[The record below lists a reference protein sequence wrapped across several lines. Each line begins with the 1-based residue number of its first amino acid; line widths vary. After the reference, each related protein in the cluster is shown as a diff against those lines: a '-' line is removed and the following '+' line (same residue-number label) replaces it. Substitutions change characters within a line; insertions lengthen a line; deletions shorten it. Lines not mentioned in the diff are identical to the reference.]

1 MKSGFELKHLFENI
15 QDGTVLAF
23 YRTDFVGSFI
33 PFFTR
38 EKKGEIAPH
47 HVAIVYQVKKEINTC
62 SFKVS
67 EQTFYGGQYRDVIIT
82 KFNDK
87 YYTTDKY
94 FLKQDFIKMFQ
105 VPMTQEQI
113 NLGINDAI
121 NQIGKKYGYSRLV
134 FATEIIEKILP
145 KEFKR
150 NLFLRLNKKETV
162 RMCSLHVPMNLKN
175 AGIDIPLDDVYSPV
189 EVIKLIEKL

>member
-1 MKSGFELKHLFENI
+1 MKSNNLKDLFKNI

-23 YRTDFVGSFI
+23 YRTDFIGSVI

-38 EKKGEIAPH
+38 EKKSEIAPH
-47 HVAIVYQVKKEINTC
+47 HVAIVYQVKREVNTC

-67 EQTFYGGQYRDVIIT
+67 EQTFHGGQYRDVVIT
-82 KFNDK
+82 KFGDK
-87 YYTTDKY
+87 YYITDKY
-94 FLKQDFIKMFQ
+94 FLKQAFIKMFKIN
-105 VPMTQEQI
+105 MTQEQI

-121 NQIGKKYGYSRLV
+121 NQINKKYGYSRLV

-162 RMCSLHVPMNLKN
+162 RMCSLHVPMNLKK
-175 AGIDIPLDDVYSPV
+175 AGFNILFDDIYSPL